1 MAPRIRDYLEA
12 PRTTRRKAIF
22 SSNILV
28 YLPALSQAEVLMTAD
43 PKVYTRTFSIS
54 TLLTQLQA
62 FQHIFHKSG
71 YNYPK
76 SVHTIVDIKLLTG
89 ESIISAAREQIGN
102 YVLIHRSSFHF
113 SGGEDHSR
121 HRKIMNPA
129 FTASQLRSFLPF
141 FRQSATKVCRLL
153 LPHLIDV

>member
-1 MAPRIRDYLEA
+1 
-12 PRTTRRKAIF
+12 
-22 SSNILV
+22 
-28 YLPALSQAEVLMTAD
+28 MTAD
-43 PKVYTRTFSIS
+43 PKVS
-54 TLLTQLQA
+54 THEHRPSTSLTQLQA

-89 ESIISAAREQIGN
+89 ESIISAARTQIRN
-102 YVLIHRSSFHF
+102 CVLTLRSS
-113 SGGEDHSR
+113 SYLVGGEDHSR

-141 FRQSATKVCRLL
+141 FRQSAAKVRRLYFDTL
-153 LPHLIDV
+153 